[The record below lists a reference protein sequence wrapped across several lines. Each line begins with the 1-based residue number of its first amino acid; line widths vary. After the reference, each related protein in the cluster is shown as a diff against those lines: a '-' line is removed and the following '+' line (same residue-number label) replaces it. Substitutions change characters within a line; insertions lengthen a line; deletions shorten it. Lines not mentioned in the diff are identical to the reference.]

1 MRIHVDR
8 TSVAMGDDA
17 YPHDETIDL
26 PETGTVGE
34 AVAYLR
40 ERKYLAQIAGGRA
53 TWILEVNGKPA
64 GVVAQQ
70 WAEPRFLVDAADPLA
85 SFGDEVSLL
94 FRYWA
99 QRDPGEVF
107 DALAAGETPAR

>member
-17 YPHDETIDL
+17 YPHDETVEM
-26 PETGTVGE
+26 PESSTIGE
-34 AVAYLR
+34 VVAYLR
-40 ERKYLAQIAGGRA
+40 QRKYLAQIAGGRA
-53 TWILEVNGKPA
+53 TWILEVDGEPA
-64 GVVAQQ
+64 AVVAQE
-70 WAEPRFLVDAADPLA
+70 WAEPRFLVDSSDPIS

-94 FRYWA
+94 FKYWA

-107 DALAAGETPAR
+107 DALAAGEKPAR